1 MTEILVSD
9 VNLNSVCERLEKH
22 CCVDQ
27 NQHNLSSQPQTPVL
41 KRHSNT
47 GAKLWGRVRSKLLRQ
62 KRAHTPGDLNQQQA
76 AVYHVSEGIM
86 GREIQTLECAG
97 ELDPQTVQSKNWH
110 MDVIEM
116 NGIKVEFSMKFTS
129 RDLSLKR
136 TPSKKQSGVF
146 GVKINVVTKRERSK
160 VPYIVRQCIEEVEKR
175 GIDEVGIYRISGVA
189 TDIQALK
196 LVFDTNTKDI
206 LVMLSDMDINAIAG
220 TLKLYFRELPEPL
233 LTDRLYPA
241 FMEGIT
247 LSDPAAKENCMMH
260 LLRSLPDPNLMTF
273 LPLLDHLKRVAE
285 KEPVNKM
292 SLHNLATVFGPTL
305 LRPSESEFAKAQH
318 ITSAS
323 DIWSHD
329 VMAQVQVLLYY
340 LQHPPIS
347 FAELKRNTLYYSTD
361 V

>member
-9 VNLNSVCERLEKH
+9 VNLNTVCERLEQQ
-22 CCVDQ
+22 CCVEDDQ
-27 NQHNLSSQPQTPVL
+27 QNNQQQLQQPQIPSSAI
-41 KRHSNT
+41 KRHTNT

-62 KRAHTPGDLNQQQA
+62 K
-76 AVYHVSEGIM
+76 
-86 GREIQTLECAG
+86 
-97 ELDPQTVQSKNWH
+97 LDPQTVQSKNWH
-110 MDVIEM
+110 VDVIEM

-146 GVKINVVTKRERSK
+146 GVKISIVTKRERSK

-196 LVFDTNTKDI
+196 AAFDT
-206 LVMLSDMDINAIAG
+206 IA
-220 TLKLYFRELPEPL
+220 
-233 LTDRLYPA
+233 D
-241 FMEGIT
+241 
-247 LSDPAAKENCMMH
+247 
-260 LLRSLPDPNLMTF
+260 
-273 LPLLDHLKRVAE
+273 
-285 KEPVNKM
+285 KEPINKM
-292 SLHNLATVFGPTL
+292 SLHNLGTVFGPTL
-305 LRPSESEFAKAQH
+305 LRPSESEVTKGH
-318 ITSAS
+318 ITLAS

-347 FAELKRNTLYYSTD
+347 FAELKRNTLYFSTD